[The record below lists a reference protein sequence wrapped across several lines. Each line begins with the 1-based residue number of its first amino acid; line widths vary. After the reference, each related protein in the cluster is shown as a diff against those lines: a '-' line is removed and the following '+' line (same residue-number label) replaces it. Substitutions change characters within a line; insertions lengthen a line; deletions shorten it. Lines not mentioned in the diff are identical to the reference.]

1 MMLSRFT
8 TTLANRRNRT
18 RATKEYKQLLQVEDH
33 ILQDVGL
40 SRFDIKRAMREL

>member
-1 MMLSRFT
+1 MLSRFT
-8 TTLANRRNRT
+8 TTLSNRRNRT

-40 SRFDIKRAMREL
+40 SHFEIKRAMRNL